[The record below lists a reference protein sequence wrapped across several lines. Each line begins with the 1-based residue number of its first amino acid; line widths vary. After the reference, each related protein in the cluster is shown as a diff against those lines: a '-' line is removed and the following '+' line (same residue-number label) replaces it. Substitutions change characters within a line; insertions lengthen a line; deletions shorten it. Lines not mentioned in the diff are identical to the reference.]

1 MFNEWRILAWEVS
14 WKQFG
19 RLFKVL
25 GGCWEAPGEFL
36 GLLGEP
42 LGASRSLLGLFLD
55 LWDALGE
62 IFW

>member
-1 MFNEWRILAWEVS
+1 MNGEHL
-14 WKQFG
+14 
-19 RLFKVL
+19 L
-25 GGCWEAPGEFL
+25 GKSPGSNLEGFLRSWEAAGEFL